1 YKALFDGRLGFEEV
15 ARFDSNPELFGI
27 TLDSTMAQEDF
38 TVYDH
43 PTVQIFKKTDRYSS
57 QQVQQLLSAV
67 PLDQVERTKPVDASS
82 RRGLMLN
89 PAEWTLVQQSGTWVD

>member
-1 YKALFDGRLGFEEV
+1 MPAVPVGIEYYRALFDGRLGFDEV

-43 PTVQIFKKTDRYSS
+43 PTVQIFKKS
-57 QQVQQLLSAV
+57 
-67 PLDQVERTKPVDASS
+67 
-82 RRGLMLN
+82 
-89 PAEWTLVQQSGTWVD
+89 